1 MKASRF
7 RLALDEACRV
17 TGRGV
22 YTKAGIARTILAGE
36 SARAVEKTIA
46 TAIQDGVLIRLCR
59 GIYAYRYA
67 LAGRPVRQEAVLRLR
82 PRSFSYIS
90 LETALSH
97 WGVVSQATLGAVTA
111 MTSGRSGRFDTPY
124 GRIDLTH
131 TNKAFADVVTNLV
144 PPEKPWMELPV
155 AKPRL
160 AARDL
165 VRVGRNTDL
174 VLWDELDAIEAEVAG

>member
-22 YTKAGIARTILAGE
+22 YTKAGLARVILAGE

-46 TAIQDGVLIRLCR
+46 VAVRDGVLIRLCR
-59 GIYAYRYA
+59 GIYACRYA
-67 LAGRPVRQEAVLRLR
+67 LAGRSVRQEAVLRLR

-124 GRIDLTH
+124 GGIDLTH
-131 TNKAFADVVTNLV
+131 TGKAFADVAADLV

-160 AARDL
+160 ATRDL

-174 VLWDELDAIEAEVAG
+174 IMWDELDAVEAEVDG

>member
-1 MKASRF
+1 MKASLF

-22 YTKAGIARTILAGE
+22 YTKSALARMILSGE
-36 SARAVEKTIA
+36 SGRAVEKTIA
-46 TAIQDGVLIRLCR
+46 VAIRDGVLIRLCR
-59 GIYAYRYA
+59 GIYAYRYV

-90 LETALSH
+90 LETALAH

-111 MTSGRSGRFDTPY
+111 MTSGRSGRFHTPY

-131 TNKAFADVVTNLV
+131 TSKAFVDVAADLA

-160 AARDL
+160 ATRDL

-174 VLWDELDAIEAEVAG
+174 VMWDELDAIEAEVDG